1 MEEMAQWV
9 VDLPC
14 LQEEPEFS
22 PQHLSVIVQCAL
34 ET

>member
-1 MEEMAQWV
+1 MVQWE

-22 PQHLSVIVQCAL
+22 PQHLSVVVQCAL
-34 ET
+34 EI

>member
-1 MEEMAQWV
+1 MKEMIQWV

-14 LQEEPEFS
+14 IQEEPEFS
-22 PQHLSVIVQCAL
+22 PQHLRVVVQCAL